1 MGVDREEV
9 AFDYEARR
17 CVYDNVMRE
26 GLPPTIAEAAFALS
40 ATTDDVR
47 ASFQRLADG
56 HVLVLQKGSGEILS
70 LAKCWRLAKAWYGPD
85 RREPGWRRRNAE
97 ETKALFAELSLT
109 TPFWRLPG

>member
-26 GLPPTIAEAAFALS
+26 GLPLTIAEATSALS
-40 ATTDDVR
+40 APTDDLR

-56 HVLVLQKGSGEILS
+56 HVLVLQKGSGEIHS
-70 LAKCWRLAKAWYGPD
+70 LDKCWRLA
-85 RREPGWRRRNAE
+85 
-97 ETKALFAELSLT
+97 
-109 TPFWRLPG
+109 